1 MTISLGIGQLNSAPP
16 RRDGTM
22 ARLLMAIVVVFLCC
36 HSTKIIV
43 NFYEAVQVILRPNV
57 GNDDDDDDDDDCGQY
72 SVTSG
77 NQPVPGCWSQ
87 VIDKLRKFSK
97 LVTLF
102 SGCYFPT
109 THSQGR
115 GWSKGGHYY
124 MIYDDLESDREL

>member
-1 MTISLGIGQLNSAPP
+1 ML
-16 RRDGTM
+16 RDGTM

-43 NFYEAVQVILRPNV
+43 NFYEAVQVILRQPNV
-57 GNDDDDDDDDDCGQY
+57 VNDDDADDGGQY

-109 THSQGR
+109 TQSQGR
-115 GWSKGGHYY
+115 RWSKGGDYY
-124 MIYDDLESDREL
+124 MIYGDLGSDSEL

>member
-1 MTISLGIGQLNSAPP
+1 
-16 RRDGTM
+16 M

-43 NFYEAVQVILRPNV
+43 NFYEAVQVILRQPNV
-57 GNDDDDDDDDDCGQY
+57 GNDDDDADDCGQC

-77 NQPVPGCWSQ
+77 NQPVPRCWSQ

-97 LVTLF
+97 LVTLL

-115 GWSKGGHYY
+115 GWSKGGDYY
-124 MIYDDLESDREL
+124 MIYGDLGSDSEL

>member
-57 GNDDDDDDDDDCGQY
+57 VNDDDDDCAKY

-77 NQPVPGCWSQ
+77 NQPVPGCWSR
-87 VIDKLRKFSK
+87 VIDKLRKFCK
-97 LVTLF
+97 LVTLL

-109 THSQGR
+109 THSQGI
-115 GWSKGGHYY
+115 GWSKGGYY
-124 MIYDDLESDREL
+124 YRIYDDLESDRES